1 MRQVLNMQFVS
12 KIKCCSPT
20 YTRIHWEFLRLITR
34 SRDPSR
40 HNTLAR
46 AEAHTH
52 SHSHTGRHSNE
63 RLKAHK
69 QTARRRSD
77 VGSIGTCVW
86 CVCKYVCMLACNSA
100 CVQVCVCV
108 CLRLPQ
114 FLGSLSRSHWL
125 SHTRISLFAT
135 SLRFSYCC
143 CYYYYYNYLLIQYL
157 ELFTAFNYSR
167 YCA

>member
-1 MRQVLNMQFVS
+1 MRQALNMQFVS

-69 QTARRRSD
+69 QTARRRRDD

-108 CLRLPQ
+108 CVCLN
-114 FLGSLSRSHWL
+114 FLALFLALTGSL
-125 SHTRISLFAT
+125 TRAF
-135 SLRFSYCC
+135 RF
-143 CYYYYYNYLLIQYL
+143 LLPRFDFLIVVVIIIIIITY
-157 ELFTAFNYSR
+157 
-167 YCA
+167 

>member
-1 MRQVLNMQFVS
+1 MRQALNMQFVS

-34 SRDPSR
+34 SREPSR

-46 AEAHTH
+46 AEAHT
-52 SHSHTGRHSNE
+52 HSHTGRHSNE

-108 CLRLPQ
+108 FAFASISWLS
-114 FLGSLSRSHWL
+114 FSLSLAL
-125 SHTRISLFAT
+125 SHAHFA
-135 SLRFSYCC
+135 F
-143 CYYYYYNYLLIQYL
+143 CYLASIFLLL
-157 ELFTAFNYSR
+157 LLLLLL
-167 YCA
+167 

>member
-1 MRQVLNMQFVS
+1 MRQALNMQFVS

-20 YTRIHWEFLRLITR
+20 YTRIHWEFFRLITR

-52 SHSHTGRHSNE
+52 SHLHTGRHSNE

-108 CLRLPQ
+108 FAFASISWLS
-114 FLGSLSRSHWL
+114 FSLSLAL
-125 SHTRISLFAT
+125 SHAHFA
-135 SLRFSYCC
+135 F
-143 CYYYYYNYLLIQYL
+143 CYLASIFLLL
-157 ELFTAFNYSR
+157 LLLLLL
-167 YCA
+167 

>member
-1 MRQVLNMQFVS
+1 MRQALNMQFVS

-108 CLRLPQ
+108 CVCVCLN
-114 FLGSLSRSHWL
+114 FLALFLALTGSL
-125 SHTRISLFAT
+125 TRAF
-135 SLRFSYCC
+135 RF
-143 CYYYYYNYLLIQYL
+143 LLPRFDFLIVVVIIIIIITY
-157 ELFTAFNYSR
+157 
-167 YCA
+167 